1 MCGQVQV
8 VIGGQSKQISDG
20 ESHKL
25 VGQLFLTCACNAELH
40 RRDQNLNVAAQA
52 RDLCQG
58 DNLLLKHWSTCYQ
71 WKM

>member
-52 RDLCQG
+52 EICV
-58 DNLLLKHWSTCYQ
+58 KETTYF
-71 WKM
+71 